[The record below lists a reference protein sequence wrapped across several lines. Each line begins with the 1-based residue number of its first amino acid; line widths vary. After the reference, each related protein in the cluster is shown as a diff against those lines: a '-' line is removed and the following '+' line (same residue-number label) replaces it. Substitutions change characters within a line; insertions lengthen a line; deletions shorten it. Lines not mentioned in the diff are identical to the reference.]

1 MGRAGGYSVPLRSVS
16 AVLLW
21 PAPSAMLR
29 RSLGRAV
36 AAGLRSRHAS
46 FAAASALA
54 RCAVGARTLALLLV
68 VGYAAPQKLALCLQL
83 PQPKLRERK
92 LGKKERLNIV
102 LVGKTGHGKS
112 SLANILCGDKSKFPV
127 SDDLS
132 RSSSES
138 VALSLNPAPSPAPS
152 PEP

>member
-1 MGRAGGYSVPLRSVS
+1 
-16 AVLLW
+16 
-21 PAPSAMLR
+21 MLR
-29 RSLGRAV
+29 RSLGRAL
-36 AAGLRSRHAS
+36 AAGWRSRHAS

-138 VALSLNPAPSPAPS
+138 VALRANPAPS
-152 PEP
+152 PEPSSAPSPQPSPPPAQRDERDPVH

>member
-1 MGRAGGYSVPLRSVS
+1 MRLAKLHCLLQARWQIFLVRWS
-16 AVLLW
+16 ALPVGT
-21 PAPSAMLR
+21 AMLR
-29 RSLGRAV
+29 RSLGRAL

-54 RCAVGARTLALLLV
+54 RCAVGARTCLALLLV
-68 VGYAAPQKLALCLQL
+68 AGYAAPQKLALCLQL

-132 RSSSES
+132 RSSG
-138 VALSLNPAPSPAPS
+138 LSRTLA
-152 PEP
+152 

>member
-1 MGRAGGYSVPLRSVS
+1 MRLAKLHCLRQARWQIILRELLVRWS
-16 AVLLW
+16 AL
-21 PAPSAMLR
+21 PPRRHSMLR
-29 RSLGRAV
+29 RSLGRAL

-54 RCAVGARTLALLLV
+54 RCAVGARTCLALLLV
-68 VGYAAPQKLALCLQL
+68 AGYAAPQKLALCLQL

-132 RSSSES
+132 R
-138 VALSLNPAPSPAPS
+138 
-152 PEP
+152 

>member
-1 MGRAGGYSVPLRSVS
+1 
-16 AVLLW
+16 
-21 PAPSAMLR
+21 MLR
-29 RSLGRAV
+29 RSLLGRAL

-54 RCAVGARTLALLLV
+54 RCAVGARTCLALLLV
-68 VGYAAPQKLALCLQL
+68 AGYAAPQKLALCLQL

-132 RSSSES
+132 R
-138 VALSLNPAPSPAPS
+138 
-152 PEP
+152 